1 MQIETATE
9 RHINAIIPLSL
20 QVQNIH
26 VDLFPHIFKP
36 PVEEELR
43 DFFRDTLRDESARI
57 FLARDGEHFLGY
69 CLMRINEHPENPF
82 CHARRLIYIEHI
94 CVDAS
99 CRHRG
104 VGKQLLDEVR
114 NLALQLRIDRIQLD
128 FWTANQNAGR
138 AFRAFGFQTFNEN
151 MYMYLSEDAE

>member
-9 RHINAIIPLSL
+9 RHIDAIIPLRL
-20 QVQNIH
+20 HVQNIH
-26 VDLFPHIFKP
+26 VALFPYIFKP

-43 DFFRDTLRDESARI
+43 DFFRDTLRDKSTRI
-57 FLARDGEHFLGY
+57 FLARNGEQIFGY
-69 CLMRINEHPENPF
+69 CLMRIHEHPENPF
-82 CHARRLIYIEHI
+82 CRARRLIYIEHI
-94 CVDAS
+94 CVDES

-104 VGKQLLDEVR
+104 VGKRLLAEVR

-138 AFRAFGFQTFNEN
+138 AFRAQGFQTFNEN
-151 MYMYLSEDAE
+151 MYLDLSEAAK